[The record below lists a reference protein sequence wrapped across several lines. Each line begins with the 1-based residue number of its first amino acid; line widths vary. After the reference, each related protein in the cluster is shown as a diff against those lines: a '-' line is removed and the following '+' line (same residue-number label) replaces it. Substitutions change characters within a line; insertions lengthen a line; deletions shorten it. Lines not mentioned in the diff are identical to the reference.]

1 LPSPDRRYKI
11 MERVCLDT
19 SPKQFLLEFDGG
31 NCGNYTILVCKECYS
46 EIDKEFLVREEKV

>member
-1 LPSPDRRYKI
+1 
-11 MERVCLDT
+11 MERVCLCT